1 MAGISNPHSMATG
14 SRTMNPTAAQERE
27 LLAKVASG
35 DTAAFRTLYLHYHK
49 RMSRFLMRFVHR
61 HELIEEI
68 INDTMYTVWCK
79 AGDYRGDSLV
89 STWILGIGY
98 RKALKVLRR
107 IGSETMLDT
116 SVDLES
122 IPMAADVSVDQG
134 EVRRAIDRALAMLPP
149 VQRLAVELAYF
160 SGQSCEEIAAIAAC
174 PVNTVKTRLFHAR
187 ERLRELLPQLRG
199 ELVP

>member
-1 MAGISNPHSMATG
+1 MAGISNPHSMAAG
-14 SRTMNPTAAQERE
+14 SRAMNPTAAQERE
-27 LLAKVASG
+27 LLAKVAGG
-35 DTAAFRTLYLHYHK
+35 DTAAFRTLYLGYHK

-79 AGDYRGDSLV
+79 AGEYRGDSLV

-122 IPMAADVSVDQG
+122 IPMAADASVDQG
-134 EVRRAIDRALAMLPP
+134 EVRRAIDRALALLPP